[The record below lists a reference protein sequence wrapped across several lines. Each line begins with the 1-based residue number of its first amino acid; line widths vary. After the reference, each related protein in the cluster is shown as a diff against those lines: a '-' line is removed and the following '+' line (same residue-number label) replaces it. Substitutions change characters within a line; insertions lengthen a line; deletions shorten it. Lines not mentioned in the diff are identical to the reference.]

1 LFFFVDDYRLDGVLF
16 FMVIKDIKGRGAG
29 GNPTNRFERLA
40 VEAYDEDL
48 LPEDV
53 SDRVETVYLD
63 AASKSILT
71 KNDSPDVGFRYSVN
85 PYYGCTH
92 GCAYCYARPYHEY
105 WGMSAGLDFESKI
118 LVKRNAPQLL
128 REALDKKSYEPDVIA
143 MSGVTDCYQPG
154 EKEFRLT
161 RQCLQVLAEYKN
173 PVGMITKNRLVT
185 RDIDVLQEMTAWG
198 GACVIV
204 SVTTLDAELSGK
216 LEPGASRPQARLDAI
231 SALAAAGI
239 PVGVNAAPMI
249 PGLTDQELPAII
261 QAAADAGAQF
271 ASYIVVRLP
280 GAVGGIFEEWLER
293 NYPNSRQKV
302 MNRIAEVHGGK
313 VADARFGV
321 RMKGEGAYAMQLKA
335 LFAAAKRR
343 AGLGEHPKLTVEH
356 FRRPERGQMD
366 LFF

>member
-1 LFFFVDDYRLDGVLF
+1 MCVYVP
-16 FMVIKDIKGRGAG
+16 MVIKDPKGRGAA
-29 GNPTNRFERLA
+29 GNPTNRFEHLS

-48 LPEDV
+48 LPDDV
-53 SDRVETVYLD
+53 THRVETVYLD

-71 KNDSPDVGFRYSVN
+71 KNDSPDVSFRYSVN

-118 LVKRNAPQLL
+118 LVKRNAAQLL
-128 REALDKKSYEPDVIA
+128 REALNRKSYEPDVIA

-154 EKEFRLT
+154 EREFKLT

-185 RDIDVLQEMTAWG
+185 RDIDVLQELAGWG

-204 SVTTLDAELSGK
+204 SVTTLDADLCGK
-216 LEPGASRPQARLDAI
+216 LEPGATRPSGRLEAI

-249 PGLTDQELPAII
+249 PGLTDQEMPAIL

-271 ASYIVVRLP
+271 ASYTVVRLP
-280 GAVGGIFEEWLER
+280 GAVGGIFDEWMER
-293 NYPNSRQKV
+293 NYPDSRQKV
-302 MNRIAEVHGGK
+302 MNRIRDVHGGK
-313 VADARFGV
+313 VADSRFGT
-321 RMKGEGAYAMQLKA
+321 RMKGDGEYATQLKG
-335 LFAAAKRR
+335 LFAAAKRK
-343 AGLGEHPKLTVEH
+343 AKLGEFPALVKDQ
-356 FRRPERGQMD
+356 FRRPERGQLD
-366 LFF
+366 LFG